1 MRKAILTSIFVLKC
15 LLAVQFIQAQ
25 APQAFSYQAVLRDEK
40 GLPLTKGTEP
50 GLSISLRQSS
60 RTGAVVYNETY
71 QKGGSPALRSND
83 FGIITLEV
91 GKLKPNDFGQINW
104 GSGPFFLEVKY
115 DPAGGNKYIALSEPI
130 QILSVP
136 YAIYADYAAQVAPE
150 NLQLRYNNTTN
161 ELSISGGNT
170 VIIPRNSGGPDADA
184 DPKNEHITQLRLNGN
199 VLEITEAGN
208 NTKTVDLS
216 ALKSNSAD
224 NDTDPK
230 NEHITNIRLNGTILE
245 VTEAGGNLK
254 SVDLNPLKGGATI
267 TYKAGT
273 GIAISADNTITNTG
287 DTNPDDDLKIGA
299 TAGGDLSG
307 TYPNPTVVGLRNI
320 AIDNTIVPSNGQV
333 LQFNAQRNLWTFATP
348 ATGNTISLTS
358 GNGIQVVQN
367 GNLYTI
373 NNIGDTNPS
382 DDLTTTSTAKGD
394 VTGLFSNLRV
404 ERLLGRPLSVAS
416 PAEGQVLSWIS
427 NEWKP
432 TTLNLGGNELWKKS
446 AVDPSYIY
454 YNNRVAIGGD
464 FLNAGYG
471 DTRLGGLAGLTLSA
485 PLAISDKNNF
495 ALFTAGVSNGN
506 EEMMKGSGFLTL
518 NKSLGEYSFTMG
530 TYQDKRSL
538 LIMYQ
543 DKNVYSALLN
553 TTRFGG
559 RFALFN
565 NGTQCSCDET
575 IVLENF
581 TANPDSIGKGT
592 IILRNPKGKV
602 DVKHNVEIS
611 SNYITGEYGEIA
623 LFNTTKSV
631 KYPNTGSTTYPM
643 LNLELT
649 QNDAGT
655 GGLILVKNHD
665 SPVQRNTIILNGDF
679 NGGGYIE
686 ADLITAK
693 EIQADVKNFTMPHPL
708 DPSKSIVYACI
719 EGPEAA
725 AYERGTA
732 KLINGEAFIPYSD
745 HFALV
750 INAQTLT
757 VHVTPLFDDTF
768 GLAVVEKTEKGFKVR
783 ELKGGKGNFSFDWEA
798 KAVRKGYE
806 NYQAVRP
813 K

>member
-1 MRKAILTSIFVLKC
+1 MRKAILTSIFTLKC
-15 LLAVQFIQAQ
+15 LLLVQLLQAQ
-25 APQAFSYQAVLRDEK
+25 APQSFSYQAVLRDEK
-40 GLPLTKGTEP
+40 GLPLAKGIEP
-50 GLSISLRQSS
+50 GLSISLRQGS

-224 NDTDPK
+224 NDADPK

-273 GIAISADNTITNTG
+273 GIAISADNTISNTG
-287 DTNPDDDLKIGA
+287 DTNSA
-299 TAGGDLSG
+299 
-307 TYPNPTVVGLRNI
+307 
-320 AIDNTIVPSNGQV
+320 
-333 LQFNAQRNLWTFATP
+333 
-348 ATGNTISLTS
+348 
-358 GNGIQVVQN
+358 
-367 GNLYTI
+367 
-373 NNIGDTNPS
+373 
-382 DDLTTTSTAKGD
+382 DDLTQNSVAMGD
-394 VTGLFSNLRV
+394 VTGMFANLRV
-404 ERLLGRPLSVAS
+404 ERLLGRPLSITA
-416 PAEGQVLSWIS
+416 PNEGQVLTWS
-427 NEWKP
+427 NNQWRP
-432 TTLNLGGNELWKKS
+432 TSLTTSDNPELWKKS
-446 AVDPSYIY
+446 IVNPNYIY
-454 YNNRVAIGGD
+454 YSDRVAIGND
-464 FLNAGYG
+464 FLNENYG
-471 DTRLGGLAGLTLSA
+471 ATRLGGVAALTLSK
-485 PLAISDKNNF
+485 PLAISGAENF
-495 ALFTAGVSNGN
+495 ALFTAGISNGSN
-506 EEMMKGSGFLTL
+506 DMASGSGFLTL
-518 NKSLGEYSFTMG
+518 NKGRDSYGFLMG
-530 TYQDKRSL
+530 TYRNGSPL
-538 LIMYQ
+538 LIAYQ
-543 DKNVYSALLN
+543 VNN
-553 TTRFGG
+553 TYAAKMNTNQFGG
-559 RFALFN
+559 RFSLFN
-565 NGTQCSCDET
+565 KDTSDCSCNAET
-575 IVLENF
+575 IILENF
-581 TANPDSIGKGT
+581 SNQVDSIGRGT
-592 IILRNPKGKV
+592 IIIRNPKGKP
-602 DVKHNVEIS
+602 DVKHNI
-611 SNYITGEYGEIA
+611 EIA
-623 LFNTTKSV
+623 SGLTNGDFGEMTLLNTSKSIN
-631 KYPNTGSTTYPM
+631 YPGLSETYPM
-643 LNLELT
+643 TNIKLT
-649 QNDAGT
+649 QNGRDN
-655 GGLILVKNHD
+655 GGLIIIKDHS
-665 SPVQRNTIILNGDF
+665 SPFQKESIVLDGNLNGK
-679 NGGGYIE
+679 GYIK

-693 EIQADVKNFTMPHPL
+693 EIQADVKNFSIPHPL
-708 DPSKSIVYACI
+708 NPSKSIVYACI

>member
-40 GLPLTKGTEP
+40 GLPLAKGTEP

-245 VTEAGGNLK
+245 VTEAGGNLQ

-273 GIAISADNTITNTG
+273 GIAISADNTISNTG
-287 DTNPDDDLKIGA
+287 DTNPADDITNA
-299 TAGGDLSG
+299 S
-307 TYPNPTVVGLRNI
+307 I
-320 AIDNTIVPSNGQV
+320 AQ
-333 LQFNAQRNLWTFATP
+333 
-348 ATGNTISLTS
+348 
-358 GNGIQVVQN
+358 
-367 GNLYTI
+367 
-373 NNIGDTNPS
+373 
-382 DDLTTTSTAKGD
+382 GD
-394 VTGLFSNLRV
+394 VTGTFYNLV
-404 ERLLGRPLSVAS
+404 IKALAGHPLANTT
-416 PAEGQVLSWIS
+416 PTQGQVLLWNNNRWEPGTPSVAGDNFWKKDVTTS
-427 NEWKP
+427 NLYYENSVSIGLNAIADTGLGGTSGLSLNKP
-432 TTLNLGGNELWKKS
+432 LSILGADNLPRVALGVEQTGGPLTKGAGFITLRDPDQKLSIFMGTNKHDQQQAGGRIGLYIQNEAVPALILGTDSGSNNQNHVGYVVTQNINSKSPFVPRTTFLGGNFYQGEFGELLVFNSEIVVDNYPKINV
-446 AVDPSYIY
+446 AVTQVPGYE
-454 YNNRVAIGGD
+454 GGAVQVYGKNGRSFGEFQAEKTGA
-464 FLNAGYG
+464 FL
-471 DTRLGGLAGLTLSA
+471 R
-485 PLAISDKNNF
+485 I
-495 ALFTAGVSNGN
+495 
-506 EEMMKGSGFLTL
+506 
-518 NKSLGEYSFTMG
+518 
-530 TYQDKRSL
+530 
-538 LIMYQ
+538 
-543 DKNVYSALLN
+543 
-553 TTRFGG
+553 
-559 RFALFN
+559 
-565 NGTQCSCDET
+565 
-575 IVLENF
+575 
-581 TANPDSIGKGT
+581 ANPDSKCRIKAYVNEEDAG
-592 IILRNPKGKV
+592 ILDFVDPIKNTCQFSDIVIKSAKINRNGATNAFGYMAFY
-602 DVKHNVEIS
+602 DDAGVE
-611 SNYITGEYGEIA
+611 
-623 LFNTTKSV
+623 K
-631 KYPNTGSTTYPM
+631 M
-643 LNLELT
+643 ELT
-649 QNDAGT
+649 IDANEK
-655 GGLILVKNHD
+655 GLIRTGTLQAEN
-665 SPVQRNTIILNGDF
+665 
-679 NGGGYIE
+679 
-686 ADLITAK
+686 ITA
-693 EIQADVKNFTMPHPL
+693 AVKNFKIPHPE

-732 KLINGEAFIPYSD
+732 QLANGEAFIPYSD
-745 HFALV
+745 HFGLV

-768 GLAVVEKTEKGFKVR
+768 GLAVVEKTEKGFKVK

-806 NYQAVRP
+806 NYQAVR
-813 K
+813 KN